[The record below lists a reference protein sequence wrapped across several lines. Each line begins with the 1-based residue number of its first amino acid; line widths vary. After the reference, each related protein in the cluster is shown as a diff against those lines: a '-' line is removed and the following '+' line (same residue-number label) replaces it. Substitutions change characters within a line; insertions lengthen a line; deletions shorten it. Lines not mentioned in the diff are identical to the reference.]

1 MRAGRYTR
9 PAPLDAAL
17 GGKCPRCGQGR
28 LFAGFL
34 RLAEACSVCGL
45 DFAQADSGDGPAFFV
60 MSAVGFVSVTVAFAL
75 RFALDL
81 PAGAVVL
88 IAAALI
94 LALTLLLLRPTKAL
108 LIALQFQRDAREG
121 RGGGQG

>member
-1 MRAGRYTR
+1 M
-9 PAPLDAAL
+9 DAAL
-17 GGKCPRCGQGR
+17 RAKCPRCGQGA
-28 LFAGFL
+28 LFDGFL
-34 RLAEACSVCGL
+34 TLRDACPACGL
-45 DFAQADSGDGPAFFV
+45 DYAEADSGDGPAFFV
-60 MSAVGFVSVTVAFAL
+60 MSVVGLLSVAVAFAL

-108 LIALQFQRDAREG
+108 LIAQQFSRDAREG
-121 RGGGQG
+121 RG

>member
-1 MRAGRYTR
+1 MRGGGHRR

-17 GGKCPRCGQGR
+17 SARCPACGEGK

-34 RLAEACSVCGL
+34 SLRDRCAVCGL
-45 DFAQADSGDGPAFFV
+45 DYAEADAGDGPAFFV
-60 MSAVGFVSVTVAFAL
+60 MSVVGLVSVALAFGL

-88 IAAALI
+88 IAAASI
-94 LALTLLLLRPTKAL
+94 LVLSLLLLRPTKAL
-108 LIALQFQRDAREG
+108 LVAQQFARDAREG
-121 RGGGQG
+121 RR

>member
-1 MRAGRYTR
+1 MRAGRHVR
-9 PAPLDAAL
+9 PDPLAAAL
-17 GGKCPRCGQGR
+17 GAKCPRCGQGK

-34 RLAEACSVCGL
+34 SLREACAVCGL
-45 DFAQADSGDGPAFFV
+45 DYAEADSGDGPAFFV
-60 MSAVGFVSVTVAFAL
+60 MSIVGLVSVAAAFGL

-88 IAAALI
+88 IAAVLI

-108 LIALQFQRDAREG
+108 LIAQQFARDAREG
-121 RGGGQG
+121 RG

>member
-1 MRAGRYTR
+1 MRPTATE
-9 PAPLDAAL
+9 AAL
-17 GGKCPRCGQGR
+17 GAKCPRCGQGK

-34 RLAEACSVCGL
+34 TLREACPACGL
-45 DFAQADSGDGPAFFV
+45 DYAEADSGDGPAFFV
-60 MSAVGFVSVTVAFAL
+60 MSVVGLASVAVAFAL

-94 LALTLLLLRPTKAL
+94 LVLTLLLLRPVKAL
-108 LIALQFQRDAREG
+108 LVAQQFQRDAREG
-121 RGGGQG
+121 RR

>member
-1 MRAGRYTR
+1 MRAV
-9 PAPLDAAL
+9 
-17 GGKCPRCGQGR
+17 CPRCGQGA

-34 RLAEACSVCGL
+34 TLREACPDCGL
-45 DFAQADSGDGPAFFV
+45 DYAEADSGDGPAFFV
-60 MSAVGFVSVTVAFAL
+60 MSVVGLVSVAVAFAL

-94 LALTLLLLRPTKAL
+94 LGLTLLLLRPTKAL
-108 LIALQFQRDAREG
+108 LIAQQFQRDAREG
-121 RGGGQG
+121 RG

>member
-1 MRAGRYTR
+1 MRPTATE
-9 PAPLDAAL
+9 AAL
-17 GGKCPRCGQGR
+17 GAKCPRCGQGK

-34 RLAEACSVCGL
+34 TLREACAACGL
-45 DFAQADSGDGPAFFV
+45 DYAEADSGDGPAFFV
-60 MSAVGFVSVTVAFAL
+60 MSVVGLASVAVAFAL

-94 LALTLLLLRPTKAL
+94 LALTLLLLRPVKAL
-108 LIALQFQRDAREG
+108 LVAQQFQRDAREG
-121 RGGGQG
+121 RR